1 MRKIRQPF
9 KPRSK
14 SLYNNIVGLQSQ
26 LTTLHTANATL
37 QKAATATTITNTTQ
51 STSLVQLKAQMVT
64 VLTSQIWALN
74 PFVTLDLNVENE
86 VNGPNLVFSGV
97 NLILRTVLTAPDW
110 VI

>member
-1 MRKIRQPF
+1 MIF
-9 KPRSK
+9 
-14 SLYNNIVGLQSQ
+14 
-26 LTTLHTANATL
+26 H
-37 QKAATATTITNTTQ
+37 KAAAPQDDSVAKVTYFAAQ
-51 STSLVQLKAQMVT
+51 LFLAQLKAQMVT
-64 VLTSQIWALN
+64 VLTSQIRALN